1 MIPHSRPTI
10 GEEEVEAVSRVL
22 RSGYIAQGE
31 IVSQFEDKMRAS
43 IGTKYAVAT
52 SSGSA
57 ALHLAL
63 QAMGVRGGDQ
73 VATSAYVCSA
83 VLNCIKLIG
92 AEPLLVDISPDTY
105 NIDAKKLKESATGR
119 TKAVIVPHMFGLPA
133 DLEEIIALGIPVI
146 EDCALSLGATYQ
158 GKPMGSMG
166 TVSIFSFYATK
177 VIATGEGGM
186 ILTNSAELMEK
197 VRDWREYDQ
206 KPDYLVRY
214 NYKLTDMEAALGIVQ
229 LEKLPLFIEKRQDIA
244 SRYFQ
249 ELSQMN
255 LTLPVILPDRQHIF
269 YRYVVRSSL
278 NAEEFIQHLK
288 ELGIEAA
295 KPVYQP
301 LSLYLNLSGFPDTIE
316 AWQKGV
322 SIPIYPSLTEDEL
335 TRVVEG
341 VRRSLSDVS
350 L

>member
-10 GEEEVEAVSRVL
+10 GEEEVGAVSRVL
-22 RSGYIAQGE
+22 RSGQIAQGDV
-31 IVSQFEDKMRAS
+31 VSQFEDKMRAMV
-43 IGTKYAVAT
+43 GTKHAVAT

-63 QAMGVRGGDQ
+63 LALGVRGGDQ

-92 AEPLLVDISPDTY
+92 AEPLLVDINPDTY
-105 NIDAKKLKESATGR
+105 NIDARKLKEKATGR

-133 DLEEIIALGIPVI
+133 NLEEIIALGIPVI
-146 EDCALSLGATYQ
+146 EDCALSLGATYKQ
-158 GKPMGSMG
+158 QPVGSMG
-166 TVSIFSFYATK
+166 TISIFSFYATK

-186 ILTNSAELMEK
+186 LLTNSTELMEK
-197 VRDWREYDQ
+197 VQDWREYDQ

-214 NYKLTDMEAALGIVQ
+214 NYKMTDMEAALGIVQ

-269 YRYVVRSSL
+269 YRYIVRSAL
-278 NAEEFIQHLK
+278 KAEEFIQHLK

-295 KPVYQP
+295 KPVYRP
-301 LSLYLNLSGFPDTIE
+301 LNLYLNLSGFPATIE

-322 SIPIYPSLTEDEL
+322 SLPIYPSLTDDEL
-335 TRVVEG
+335 TRVVDD